1 MTDAQT
7 RVSYISEHFDS
18 EDIPS
23 GWTFEGDGTENWS
36 IWQTQM
42 AGGEQNEMKLYWK
55 PSFEGTSR
63 MVTPAINLT
72 DIEEV
77 TISFKGFLDNYQNQH
92 KLGVATTSDDGA
104 TWNVGW
110 QNTFSSNNQGQHSIT
125 QNIKTPDMGKEN
137 VKFCIFFEGTSGFIN
152 GWYFDDIEIFAL
164 DKLNLGVQTIEVP
177 NIIGTDACEVSFIAK
192 NTGTTDVTH
201 FSASYQIDDNEVVT
215 EEFQINVASLK
226 EQKISFKDKFVSTPG
241 FHTLTV
247 SIFNINGEQ
256 DIENDNVMTKDINIA
271 LGKIQR
277 TPMIEHFS
285 SPTCAPCVAVNE
297 GMLLLTE
304 KYSGKYTYT
313 KYPLDYPF
321 DGDPYFTDECRIK
334 KKYYNITGAPTIIL
348 DGNLYG
354 NTFISNQDFESQY
367 DVPAYIDIKGA
378 FDVNLEDSLISVS
391 IDILPLT
398 DISQKKMF
406 VSVNEKVTTGNVA
419 YNGETQFR
427 HIMMKMLPNAEGSD
441 IDLTAGEIQ
450 HFDFSYNL
458 NETYVEELED
468 LEVSVWIQDYYTQEI
483 FNSHYMYGYTEHP
496 YPAKN
501 LQLTKA
507 DKNIEISWDKPETA
521 NPIGYNVYVN
531 DKLVSEKTNY
541 LSYSH
546 EVNGSGLYVVNVV
559 AVYEN
564 EKTSVGAVNNIMVES
579 GEYIFENEI
588 KFDIYPNPADNNIII
603 NTEDNIKEI
612 NIFNIYGISVYS
624 SHRTTESVDVSN
636 LNSGV
641 YFIKVSNDKGETV
654 KPFIRMTS
662 PK

>member
-654 KPFIRMTS
+654 KPFIR
-662 PK
+662 K